1 MAKSKLS
8 TGDYVFLAFLRMG
21 PRSAYDVKKE
31 MAASINF
38 FWSAQHSQVY
48 QQATRLRRDGY
59 IETRGDT
66 TGRNRQL
73 LALTATGRE
82 ALEQWLGE
90 PAAPYRIYDESLA
103 KVYFS
108 NLADPIAVEKLLVDV
123 EAHHRELLREFED
136 IKRVLDDVDFGDVIP
151 GQLYA
156 LRLGIAVE
164 RAYITWSRQTRDDLK
179 AQTTPKGKTKTSR
192 RAQNAPS
199 RSQLKG
205 ACPPAKEG

>member
-1 MAKSKLS
+1 MGRSKLS

-31 MAASINF
+31 MAASVNF

-59 IETRGDT
+59 VETRGEA

-73 LALTATGRE
+73 LALTPAGKE
-82 ALEQWLGE
+82 AIELWLSE

-108 NLADPIAVEKLLVDV
+108 NLADPAAVEKLLVDV
-123 EAHHRELLREFED
+123 ETHHRALLHEFEE
-136 IKRVLDDVDFGDVIP
+136 IKRVLDEVDFGDVIP

-164 RAYITWSRQTRDDLK
+164 RAYIAWSRQTREDLNDRT
-179 AQTTPKGKTKTSR
+179 ARVRPKR
-192 RAQNAPS
+192 R
-199 RSQLKG
+199 
-205 ACPPAKEG
+205 

>member
-1 MAKSKLS
+1 MGTLNLS

-31 MAASINF
+31 MAASVNF

-59 IETRGDT
+59 LETRGEV

-73 LALTATGRE
+73 LALTSAGRK
-82 ALEQWLGE
+82 ALEQWLSE

-108 NLADPIAVEKLLVDV
+108 NLADSAAVEKLLVDV
-123 EAHHRELLREFED
+123 EAHHRGLLREFEE
-136 IKRVLDDVDFGDVIP
+136 IKRVLADVDFGDVIP

-164 RAYITWSRQTRDDLK
+164 RAYIAWARQTRDDLS
-179 AQTTPKGKTKTSR
+179 ARRSR
-192 RAQNAPS
+192 PS
-199 RSQLKG
+199 RSTNGSPHTPNADAQAHVG
-205 ACPPAKEG
+205 SARDRS